1 MRERQYLKYN
11 HFSERMDIQE
21 RISIK
26 SEKRDLEHYRDTHLE
41 LIVLSCFRQVI
52 IRNAS
57 YSKSYTYYDKK
68 KCNKVMISN
77 YLNFRKIQMNI

>member
-1 MRERQYLKYN
+1 MRKRQYLKYN

-26 SEKRDLEHYRDTHLE
+26 SEKRDLEHYRDTLLE

-57 YSKSYTYYDKK
+57 YNKSYTYYDKK
-68 KCNKVMISN
+68 EV
-77 YLNFRKIQMNI
+77 